1 MEVSLR
7 RQMILNVEIVDLL
20 NEQIAME
27 MKASSKYLAMA
38 SWCDQRE
45 LRNSAKLFYDQ
56 SEEER
61 GHAMKIF
68 KFINDNGGSAMS
80 PSVGEVPHEYESLR
94 AVFEASLDAEISV
107 TQSIHKI
114 FKKARQ
120 VDDFTSELFI
130 QWFVT
135 EQAEEEEKIRDILDL
150 LDLMGDMPLKMIDE
164 RIPTEA

>member
-7 RQMILNVEIVDLL
+7 RQMILNVEVVDLL
-20 NEQIAME
+20 NQQIEME

-68 KFINDNGGSAMS
+68 KYINDNGGSAIS
-80 PSVGEVPHEYESLR
+80 PVVSNVPHEYESLK

-107 TQSIHKI
+107 TQSIHNIYKT
-114 FKKARQ
+114 ARR
-120 VDDFTSELFI
+120 VEDFTSEVFL
-130 QWFVT
+130 QWFIT
-135 EQAEEEEKIRDILDL
+135 EQAEEEEKVRDILDL
-150 LDLMGDMPLKMIDE
+150 IDLMGDMPLRMIDE
-164 RIPTEA
+164 RIPTE

>member
-7 RQMILNVEIVDLL
+7 RQMILNVEVVDLL
-20 NEQIAME
+20 NQQIEME

-68 KFINDNGGSAMS
+68 KYINDNGGSAIS
-80 PSVGEVPHEYESLR
+80 PVVSDVPHEYESLK

-107 TQSIHKI
+107 TQSIHNIYKT
-114 FKKARQ
+114 ARR
-120 VDDFTSELFI
+120 VEDFTSEVFL
-130 QWFVT
+130 QWFIT
-135 EQAEEEEKIRDILDL
+135 EQAEEEEKVRDILDL
-150 LDLMGDMPLKMIDE
+150 IDLMGDMPLRMIDE
-164 RIPTEA
+164 RIPTE